1 MSTWDTGLF
10 DNDDAA
16 HFAHDLDKAAPER
29 RAGRGRRRPP
39 GPPVRAPDA
48 SGRP

>member
-1 MSTWDTGLF
+1 MSTSDAGLF
-10 DNDDAA
+10 DSDDAA
-16 HFAHDLDKAAPER
+16 DFAHGLDKAAPER
-29 RAGRGRRRPP
+29 RAGRDRRRPP